1 MGRKYPKKNTNK
13 INSYDLFNRKKTS
26 NVLSDIDLGCIN
38 KKKKKKSDK
47 QKFNQEPSRSF
58 KSFMKLVER
67 QSDPFEGFR
76 NNDSDDEYG
85 RSAGGKQNNN
95 VATKQKSRSLETQ
108 ESPVQISGKAK
119 KFLKNR
125 ERSGIAPTVKQ
136 KGSKKPGNGVQDEQK
151 PRKQEQTSGQ
161 MKSKSLKHKNEKDVG
176 GIFKQKLTK
185 HQKRREEMK
194 FQEKEARR
202 LKIEDRQKDLQE
214 KRYFTDKV
222 SLNER
227 VDCPPVLRTPVE
239 KIKTKSLKLDGKQKS
254 VEKCDSFS
262 AKISNWGKNKKQLS
276 AGGSLTPVRPKTSE
290 LSNDQLQM
298 ERERVM
304 EQYRLIKLNRMKTK
318 NKLTPVEI

>member
-1 MGRKYPKKNTNK
+1 
-13 INSYDLFNRKKTS
+13 
-26 NVLSDIDLGCIN
+26 
-38 KKKKKKSDK
+38 
-47 QKFNQEPSRSF
+47 
-58 KSFMKLVER
+58 MKLVER
-67 QSDPFEGFR
+67 QSDRFEGFR

-85 RSAGGKQNNN
+85 RSAGRKQNNN

-108 ESPVQISGKAK
+108 ESPVQISTKAK

-125 ERSGIAPTVKQ
+125 EGIDIAPTVKQ
-136 KGSKKPGNGVQDEQK
+136 KGSKKSGKGVQDEQK
-151 PRKQEQTSGQ
+151 PQKQEQTSGK
-161 MKSKSLKHKNEKDVG
+161 MKSLKHNEKEVG

-290 LSNDQLQM
+290 LSDDQLQV

-304 EQYRLIKLNRMKTK
+304 EQYRLIKLNRMKSK